1 LLPKLRMRLYMGN
14 TRYYIEILEIGQI
27 YEEIY
32 KSWI

>member
-1 LLPKLRMRLYMGN
+1 MGN
-14 TRYYIEILEIGQI
+14 TGYYIEILEIGQI